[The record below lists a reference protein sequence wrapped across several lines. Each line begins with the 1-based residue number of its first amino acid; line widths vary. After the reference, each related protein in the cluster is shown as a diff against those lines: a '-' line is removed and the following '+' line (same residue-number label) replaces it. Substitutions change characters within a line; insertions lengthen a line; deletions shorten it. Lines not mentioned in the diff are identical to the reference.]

1 MIKKKVRFQTYS
13 INISFHFA
21 VFPLFLYVLSE
32 DSILPEST
40 AFFFR
45 NTYTEPTICSELLV
59 SYLSPSLTT
68 TTSHHKE
75 NET

>member
-1 MIKKKVRFQTYS
+1 MIKKRGEVPNLLA
-13 INISFHFA
+13 NIPFYFA
-21 VFPLFLYVLSE
+21 VLPLFLNVLLE
-32 DSILPEST
+32 DLNLPEST
-40 AFFFR
+40 ASSFR
-45 NTYTEPTICSELLV
+45 NTYREPTICSELLV